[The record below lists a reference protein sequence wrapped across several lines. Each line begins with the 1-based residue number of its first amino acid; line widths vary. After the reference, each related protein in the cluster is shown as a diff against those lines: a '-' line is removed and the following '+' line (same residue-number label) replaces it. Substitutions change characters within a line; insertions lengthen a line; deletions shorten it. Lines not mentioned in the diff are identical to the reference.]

1 MKYTSDEKQTVLTL
15 MQRGWDYDQ
24 ILAVKDYA
32 HFDRQTLRAMKSNAA
47 KAQKGAGD
55 NLQRNETPK
64 NNALQRSNE
73 QKEVKPVIH
82 KNAPATSVFADF
94 VAEWLK
100 SFHPIDLLFYLSA
113 LVGCS
118 GVLNALKSVEIVN
131 ALVAFVL
138 FGIAFVALHGLKT
151 LRGFKRAPHFLA
163 MLFAEITFFCSDV
176 FWANKALWSN
186 VKDLPL
192 DIRLT
197 EFWSADAGKMKMI
210 WLGQTA
216 FPFYIACC
224 IATILFACA
233 AYACAIALQ
242 SKKS

>member
-1 MKYTSDEKQTVLTL
+1 MKYTAEEKQTVLTL
-15 MQRGWDYDQ
+15 MERGWNYDQ

-47 KAQKGAGD
+47 KAKKGACD
-55 NLQRNETPK
+55 NSQRNATPK

-82 KNAPATSVFADF
+82 KNAPVTSVFADF
-94 VAEWLK
+94 VAEWSR

-113 LVGCS
+113 LVGCA
-118 GVLNALKSVEIVN
+118 GVLNALKSVEIIN

-151 LRGFKRAPHFLA
+151 LHGLKRAPHFLA

-186 VKDLPL
+186 VSNLPL

-197 EFWSADAGKMKMI
+197 EFWSADAGKMKII

-216 FPFYIACC
+216 FPFYIACG
-224 IATILFACA
+224 IATILFGCA

-242 SKKS
+242 SKKG

>member
-1 MKYTSDEKQTVLTL
+1 MKYTPEQKKTVLTL
-15 MQRGWDYDQ
+15 MERGWTYDQ
-24 ILAVKDYA
+24 ILAVADYS

-47 KAQKGAGD
+47 KHKQETGD
-55 NLQRNETPK
+55 NSQRNATHK
-64 NNALQRSNE
+64 NNALQRTNE
-73 QKEVKPVIH
+73 QKEASKPTA
-82 KNAPATSVFADF
+82 KNPLATGVFADF
-94 VAEWLK
+94 IAEWRK
-100 SFHPIDLLFYLSA
+100 TFHPIDLLFYLSA
-113 LVGCS
+113 FVGCM

-151 LRGFKRAPHFLA
+151 LRGAKRAPHFLA
-163 MLFAEITFFCSDV
+163 MLFAEVTFFCSDV

-216 FPFYIACC
+216 FPFYIACG